1 MRWEPLFI
9 NKFIINQ
16 FFTMEE
22 IEMYL
27 EEARELME
35 KAIHHV
41 NFSFSKIRAGKAT
54 PGMLDG
60 IMVEYYGNATPLNQV
75 SSINTP
81 DARTIVIKPWE
92 KKIIADIER
101 AIINS
106 DIGLNPQ
113 NDGELVRL
121 NVPPL
126 SEERRQQLVKQAKHE
141 AEMGKVSIRNIRK
154 DTNIHLKQ
162 LLKEHISEDAVKR
175 GEDEVQKLT
184 DEYIV
189 KIDEMLVKKEKDIL
203 TV

>member
-1 MRWEPLFI
+1 
-9 NKFIINQ
+9 
-16 FFTMEE
+16 MEE
-22 IEMYL
+22 IELYL
-27 EEARELME
+27 EEAREMME

-60 IMVEYYGNATPLNQV
+60 ILVEYYGNPTPLNQV
-75 SSINTP
+75 SSVNTP
-81 DARTIVIKPWE
+81 DARSIIIKPWE
-92 KKIIADIER
+92 KKIIPDIER

-106 DIGLNPQ
+106 DLGLNPQ
-113 NDGELVRL
+113 NDGEIIRL

-141 AEMGKVSIRNIRK
+141 AEIGKVSIRNIRK

-162 LLKEHISEDAVKR
+162 LLKEHVSEDAVKKA
-175 GEDEVQKLT
+175 EDEVQILT
-184 DEYIV
+184 DEFST
-189 KIDEMLVKKEKDIL
+189 KIDDMLAKKEKDIL

>member
-1 MRWEPLFI
+1 
-9 NKFIINQ
+9 
-16 FFTMEE
+16 MEE
-22 IEMYL
+22 IEFYL
-27 EEARELME
+27 EEARESME

-60 IMVEYYGNATPLNQV
+60 IMVEYYGNLTPLNQV

-81 DARTIVIKPWE
+81 DARSIVIKPWE
-92 KKIIADIER
+92 KKIIPDIER

-113 NDGELVRL
+113 NDGELIRL

-141 AEMGKVSIRNIRK
+141 AELGKVGIRTVRKETNIR
-154 DTNIHLKQ
+154 LKH
-162 LLKEHISEDAVKR
+162 LLKEHVSEDAVKKA
-175 GEDEVQKLT
+175 EDEVQKLT
-184 DEYIV
+184 DEYCA